1 MIIFIGEE
9 HQELENVGYELLRVV
24 NLALFNGLQL
34 LQHESSENLDAIK
47 QKKLFF
53 NLKRNVFSKSI
64 TLEEYENF

>member
-1 MIIFIGEE
+1 VIIFIGEE